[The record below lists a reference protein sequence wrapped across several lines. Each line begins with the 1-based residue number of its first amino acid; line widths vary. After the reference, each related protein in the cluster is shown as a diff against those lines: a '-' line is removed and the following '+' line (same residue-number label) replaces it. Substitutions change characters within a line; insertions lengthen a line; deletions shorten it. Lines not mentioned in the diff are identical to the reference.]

1 MVFWYYN
8 INDFPSEAIDAV
20 LQSFPE
26 KIADEIKRYR
36 IENDRKSRLIAR
48 LLVQKY
54 VLEKTNSWNWENWK
68 KQENHKPKIELGP
81 FFNISH
87 SGNMVIVGF
96 SEKSEV
102 GVDIEEIKEI
112 DVASMVN
119 HFHPDEIEYLKKNR
133 NDKEL
138 FYMIWTK
145 KEAFLKACGTGIVMG
160 LDQVSVLTDRL
171 FYEGN
176 WHVKNIDIVP
186 DYKCAICSTDE
197 LDEYTI
203 IHIEPGVLTT
213 FIREKIFR

>member
-8 INDFPSEAIDAV
+8 INDFPIEAIDSV
-20 LQSFPE
+20 LLSFPE
-26 KIADEIKRYR
+26 KIAAEIKRYR

-54 VLEKTNSWNWENWK
+54 VLEKTNAWNWENWK
-68 KQENHKPKIELGP
+68 KQENHKPKIEHGP

-87 SGNMVIVGF
+87 SGYMVIVGF
-96 SEKSEV
+96 NEKSEV
-102 GVDIEEIKEI
+102 GVDIEEIREI
-112 DVASMVN
+112 DVASMMN
-119 HFHPDEIEYLKKNR
+119 YFHPDEIEYLRKNL

-145 KEAFLKACGTGIVMG
+145 KEAFLKACGTGIVKG

-171 FYEGN
+171 FYQGN
-176 WHVKNIDIVP
+176 WNIKSIDIAS

-197 LDEYTI
+197 LNEYSIT
-203 IHIEPGVLTT
+203 HITPGILNT
-213 FIREKIFR
+213 FMREKILR

>member
-1 MVFWYYN
+1 MVFWYYT
-8 INDFPSEAIDAV
+8 INDFPIQVIDSV
-20 LQSFPE
+20 LLCFPE
-26 KIADEIKRYR
+26 KIANEIKGYR
-36 IENDRKSRLIAR
+36 IENDRKSRVIAR

-54 VLEKTNSWNWENWK
+54 VLEKTNEWNWENWK
-68 KQENHKPKIELGP
+68 KQENHKPKIEQGP

-96 SEKSEV
+96 NEKNEV

-112 DVASMVN
+112 DVASMIN
-119 HFHPDEIEYLKKNR
+119 YFHPDEIEYLKKNL

-138 FYMIWTK
+138 FYTIWTK
-145 KEAFLKACGTGIVMG
+145 KEAFLKACGTGIVKG

-176 WHVKNIDIVP
+176 WNVKSIDIVP

-197 LDEYTI
+197 LNEYTI
-203 IHIEPGVLTT
+203 TRITPGVLTT
-213 FIREKIFR
+213 FIQEKILR

>member
-8 INDFPSEAIDAV
+8 INDFPIQVFDAV
-20 LQSFPE
+20 LLSFPE
-26 KIADEIKRYR
+26 KIAAEITRYR

-54 VLEKTNSWNWENWK
+54 VLGKTNSWNWENWK
-68 KQENHKPKIELGP
+68 KQENHKPKIDQGP

-87 SGNMVIVGF
+87 SGNIVIVGF

-145 KEAFLKACGTGIVMG
+145 KEAFLKACGTGIVKG
-160 LDQVSVLTDRL
+160 LDHVSVLTDTL

-176 WHVKNIDIVP
+176 WNVKNIDIAP
-186 DYKCAICSTDE
+186 DYKCAICSSDE
-197 LDEYTI
+197 LDEYNIT
-203 IHIEPGVLTT
+203 HIKPEVLNA
-213 FIREKIFR
+213 FIGEKILR